1 MKFRTHVDG
10 AATTFCSKTDFS
22 SLHQKLKYLNALFD
36 AMEREQADLL
46 ETGDDLL
53 DDDDDLDDELYDD
66 GVVTI
71 IVNNNVNNNAAAEQD
86 FKAAQQSAY
95 CGWQA
100 AVDLSTLTL
109 EKMELYTTTTKLL
122 EDCCA
127 AAAAAAAA
135 AVDDDT
141 TTTTTTALLLL
152 LAREQEEGT
161 TSIAQVH
168 FLRATALASLGKL
181 NDAKQTLVKAI
192 MIEPNHVEWKEQ
204 LKVWEEL

>member
-46 ETGDDLL
+46 ETGDDL
-53 DDDDDLDDELYDD
+53 DDDLDELYDD
-66 GVVTI
+66 GVT
-71 IVNNNVNNNAAAEQD
+71 IVNNANNNAAEQD

-95 CGWQA
+95 SGWQA

-109 EKMELYTTTTKLL
+109 EKGELYTTTTKLL
-122 EDCCA
+122 EDCC
-127 AAAAAAAA
+127 AAAAAAA